1 MSWTEDEKVKGFSR
15 HSSKDLGEGVQL
27 AVSRKIPYPEGFKH
41 TESKME

>member
-1 MSWTEDEKVKGFSR
+1 MKRLEHFQDILQR
-15 HSSKDLGEGVQL
+15 ILGRGAQL